1 MVEKENKLEKLEE
14 YFAAKR
20 VDWSDKI
27 REIIYMMRNVKKL
40 DEAIVLMLSYRQM
53 VLESLTELNVKS
65 HKAEAAYKS
74 QYRVKY
80 MGYYNHDYKLND
92 KQKDS
97 MVKADLIEKRKQINL
112 FENQIEFY
120 RESIKT
126 LDNMGWAIKSR
137 ISVEQM

>member
-1 MVEKENKLEKLEE
+1 MSEETKLEKLEE

-20 VDWSDKI
+20 QDWSTKI
-27 REIIYMMRNVKKL
+27 RDIVYKLRDVKQL

-53 VLESLTELNVKS
+53 ILESLTELSIKGK
-65 HKAEAAYKS
+65 KAEAAF
-74 QYRVKY
+74 QNQHRIKY
-80 MGYYNHDYKLND
+80 MGYYNNDYKFTD

-97 MVKADLIEKRKQINL
+97 MAKTDLIEKRKQIDL
-112 FENQIEFY
+112 FDSQIEFY

>member
-1 MVEKENKLEKLEE
+1 MSEENKLEKLEE

-20 VDWSDKI
+20 QDWSSKI
-27 REIIYMMRNVKKL
+27 RDIIHKLRDVKQL

-53 VLESLTELNVKS
+53 IIESLTELNVKS
-65 HKAEAAYKS
+65 KKAEAAYQS

-80 MGYYNHDYKLND
+80 MGYFNHDYKLSD

-97 MVKADLIEKRKQINL
+97 MTKADLLEKKKQINL
-112 FENQIEFY
+112 FETQIEFY

>member
-1 MVEKENKLEKLEE
+1 MSEETKLEKLEE

-20 VDWSDKI
+20 QDWSGKI
-27 REIIYMMRNVKKL
+27 RDIVYKLRDVKQL

-53 VLESLTELNVKS
+53 ILESITELSIKGK
-65 HKAEAAYKS
+65 KAEAAFQS
-74 QYRVKY
+74 QHRIKY
-80 MGYYNHDYKLND
+80 MGYYNNDYKFTD

-97 MVKADLIEKRKQINL
+97 MAKADLIEKRKQIDL
-112 FENQIEFY
+112 FDSQIEFY